1 MNFSEMS
8 LHFGAVGALTPP
20 GRLGLIGVTI
30 SGGFG
35 DPLWPQNAKSRPFLV
50 KYNDFH
56 ICMIMFESPH
66 IPPKGVAFSRFGA
79 KVAPQTL
86 PKSLLL

>member
-8 LHFGAVGALTPP
+8 LHFGAVGAPAPP

-35 DPLWPQNAKSRPFLV
+35 EPLWHQNAKKSPPLV
-50 KYNDFH
+50 KYVDFH
-56 ICMIMFESPH
+56 I
-66 IPPKGVAFSRFGA
+66 FS
-79 KVAPQTL
+79 
-86 PKSLLL
+86 